1 MATDGA
7 HGGEFVP
14 AGPTHDAAYEPDK
27 FAVKTIL
34 AVPAAVIV
42 TGIIAFV
49 VTWLLFSRIFDPQ
62 INNPPVE
69 NPAAAKR
76 NSEPLNDRLK
86 RISSTDPKAEVQQPR
101 LEGMRQT
108 ETYQRD
114 NGPDITTEMSTT
126 KATEDGNP
134 PRYHADDLRPDRIKE
149 LSTYGEDKQTGT
161 ARIPVDKAIEL
172 AVSGKLLPQAD
183 GARPLDVLA
192 DWNRPKESNGG
203 HGRVPEPSATAKKP
217 ADKKEPEKKEPEK
230 KEPDKK
236 NGAEK
241 K

>member
-27 FAVKTIL
+27 FYVKTIL

-49 VTWLLFSRIFDPQ
+49 VTWLLFSNIFDPK
-62 INNPPVE
+62 INNPPAE

-76 NSEPLNDRLK
+76 NSEPLNNRVK
-86 RISSTDPKAEVQQPR
+86 RISSTDPDAEVLQPR
-101 LEGMRQT
+101 LEGMKQT
-108 ETYQRD
+108 ETYKREG
-114 NGPDITTEMSTT
+114 GPDITAEMTT
-126 KATEDGNP
+126 TQPKQDGNP
-134 PRYHADDLRPDRIKE
+134 PLYHADDLRPERIKE

-161 ARIPVDKAIEL
+161 ARVPVDKAIEM
-172 AVSGKLLPQAD
+172 AIAGKLLPQAD

-192 DWNRPKESNGG
+192 DWNQPKESNGG

-217 ADKKEPEKKEPEK
+217 PDKKEPEK

-236 NGAEK
+236 EPDKKNGEK